1 MGPWIWL
8 KPGILINSWNKIG
21 QLDSKRA
28 HTRARGRIVESP
40 LIGDFYVQKIG
51 QIWGGRDDQRNLL
64 K

>member
-40 LIGDFYVQKIG
+40 LTGAFYVQKIG
-51 QIWGGRDDQRNLL
+51 P
-64 K
+64 